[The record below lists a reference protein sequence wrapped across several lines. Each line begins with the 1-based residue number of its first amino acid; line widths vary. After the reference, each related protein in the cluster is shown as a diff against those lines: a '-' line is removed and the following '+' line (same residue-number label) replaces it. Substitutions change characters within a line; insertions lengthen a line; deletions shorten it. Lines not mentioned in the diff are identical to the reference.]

1 MQSGEFL
8 GRFLD
13 SLLKIR
19 LPLMRNELPPLAK
32 SILMPLLLTAA
43 AAGARIHK
51 KIWGPGATTI
61 IISNK
66 EMKDIIKLVKSVEG
80 FCLLIKCVGKAI
92 QNEAKE

>member
-19 LPLMRNELPPLAK
+19 LPLMKNELPPLAK

-51 KIWGPGATTI
+51 KI
-61 IISNK
+61 
-66 EMKDIIKLVKSVEG
+66 
-80 FCLLIKCVGKAI
+80 
-92 QNEAKE
+92 